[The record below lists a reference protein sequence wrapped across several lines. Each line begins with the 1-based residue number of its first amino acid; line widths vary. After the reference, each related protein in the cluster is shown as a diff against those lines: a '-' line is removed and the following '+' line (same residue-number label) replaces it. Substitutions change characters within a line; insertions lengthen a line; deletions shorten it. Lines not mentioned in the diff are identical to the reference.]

1 MINSPRNYHQMS
13 IWIFFNAFMVFM
25 MVAIGG
31 ITRLTDSGLSM
42 TDWNFFSGMIPP
54 VSDEDWLVLFEKYKL
69 YPEFNLINYDMTMS
83 EFKKIFFWEYLHRM
97 WGRLIGLTFFLPLLF
112 FVFRGFVSKK
122 LGVIFTFILGLGC
135 LQGFMGWYMV
145 SSGLIDRPDVSQ
157 YRLAA
162 HLGLAFLIYTLLIF
176 IGWSLFQK
184 NSVSPIQYKSKQN
197 YLFKHFIFSYFL
209 LFTTIISGAFV
220 AGTKSGLIYN
230 SFPLMGA
237 NLYPDD
243 IFTLTPFWL
252 NFFEN
257 MSTIQFNH
265 RALATITCIF
275 ILYTVFREL
284 RRQPAGYYK
293 IMLKLLLFF
302 ILLQYLLGITAVI
315 HAVPFVIGITHQI
328 GGLINLTLITLIISE
343 IIKRNYSFTKKL

>member
-1 MINSPRNYHQMS
+1 MINSPRIYHQMS
-13 IWIFFNAFMVFM
+13 IWIFFNALMVFI

-54 VSDEDWLVLFEKYKL
+54 INENDWLILFEEYQL
-69 YPEFNLINYDMTMS
+69 YPEFKLINYDMS
-83 EFKKIFFWEYLHRM
+83 IAEFKKIFFWEYIHRM
-97 WGRLIGLTFFLPLLF
+97 WGRLIGFTFVFPLLF
-112 FVFRGFVSKK
+112 FVFRGFVTKK
-122 LGVIFTFILGLGC
+122 LGIIFTCILALGC

-145 SSGLIDRPDVSQ
+145 SSGLVDRPDVSQ
-157 YRLAA
+157 YRLAS

-176 IGWSLFQK
+176 IGWNLFQ
-184 NSVSPIQYKSKQN
+184 NNIVSKVQYKNKQN
-197 YLFKHFIFSYFL
+197 HLFKHFIFSYFL

-220 AGTKSGLIYN
+220 AGTDSGLIYN

-265 RALATITCIF
+265 RVLATITCIF
-275 ILYTVFREL
+275 ILYATLKEFRK
-284 RRQPAGYYK
+284 QPQGYYK
-293 IMLKLLLFF
+293 TILKLLLFF
-302 ILLQYLLGITAVI
+302 IVFQYLLGVTAVI
-315 HAVPFVIGITHQI
+315 HAVPFVVGITHQI
-328 GGLINLTLITLIISE
+328 GGLVNLTLITLIISE
-343 IIKRNYSFTKKL
+343 ISKKSYSFI

>member
-1 MINSPRNYHQMS
+1 
-13 IWIFFNAFMVFM
+13 
-25 MVAIGG
+25 
-31 ITRLTDSGLSM
+31 
-42 TDWNFFSGMIPP
+42 
-54 VSDEDWLVLFEKYKL
+54 
-69 YPEFNLINYDMTMS
+69 
-83 EFKKIFFWEYLHRM
+83 
-97 WGRLIGLTFFLPLLF
+97 
-112 FVFRGFVSKK
+112 
-122 LGVIFTFILGLGC
+122 
-135 LQGFMGWYMV
+135 MGWYMV

-184 NSVSPIQYKSKQN
+184 NSVSLIQNKCKQN
-197 YLFKHFIFSYFL
+197 YLFKHFVFSYFL
-209 LFTTIISGAFV
+209 LFITIISGAFV

-265 RALATITCIF
+265 RVLATITCVF

-293 IMLKLLLFF
+293 TILKLLLF
-302 ILLQYLLGITAVI
+302 LLCYNI
-315 HAVPFVIGITHQI
+315 
-328 GGLINLTLITLIISE
+328 
-343 IIKRNYSFTKKL
+343 Y

>member
-1 MINSPRNYHQMS
+1 MRDSSKNYHQMS
-13 IWIFFNAFMVFM
+13 IWIFFNALMVFM

-54 VSDEDWLVLFEKYKL
+54 VNEKDWVILFEEYKL
-69 YPEFNLINYDMTMS
+69 YPEFKLINYDMTMT
-83 EFKKIFFWEYLHRM
+83 EFKKIFFWEYVHRM
-97 WGRLIGLTFFLPLLF
+97 WGRLIGITFIFPLVF
-112 FVFRGFVSKK
+112 FVFRGLVSKK
-122 LGVIFTFILGLGC
+122 LGMIFTFILGLGC

-157 YRLAA
+157 YRLAS
-162 HLGLAFLIYTLLIF
+162 HLGLAFVIYTLLIF
-176 IGWSLFQK
+176 IGWSLFQ
-184 NSVSPIQYKSKQN
+184 NNTLSVPRYKSKPD
-197 YLFKHFIFSYFL
+197 YLFKHFIISYIL

-220 AGTKSGLIYN
+220 AGTDSGLIYN
-230 SFPLMGA
+230 SFPLMGS

-265 RALATITCIF
+265 RVLATITCLF
-275 ILYTVFREL
+275 ILYATFKEHN
-284 RRQPAGYYK
+284 RQPAGFYK
-293 IMLKLLLFF
+293 TILKLLLFF
-302 ILLQYLLGITAVI
+302 IVLQYLLGVTAVI
-315 HAVPFVIGITHQI
+315 HAVPFVIGITHQL

-343 IIKRNYSFTKKL
+343 IIKRNYSFLR